1 MCVERRTEH
10 GLIAGAAGPRGVA
23 AAVPEASLVTNED
36 LAGAERMSVG
46 HRVGGC
52 EIHFPAVVCTSS
64 PSMPKSIWLGPP
76 SRFRLIR
83 LRVQK

>member
-1 MCVERRTEH
+1 M
-10 GLIAGAAGPRGVA
+10 RGTSRWCA
-23 AAVPEASLVTNED
+23 TAVPETGLMTDLN